1 MGKGEEM
8 ILNIKITDAALAFLK
23 KESAFTYDDEEALEI
38 GQTFISLCDKSA
50 SSRDEAIDGKKPI
63 GYRLR
68 RAARDLIKYR
78 REAGINGD
86 LEELDRIHELERAL
100 EEGKGSPDRL
110 ERAEIIIT
118 RFASLRF
125 PGGGVTYPTRSMID
139 EAIAWIKE
147 GEKKSS

>member
-1 MGKGEEM
+1 M
-8 ILNIKITDAALAFLK
+8 IVNIRITDEAINFLRR
-23 KESAFTYDDEEALEI
+23 ENSFLITDEEALEM
-38 GQTFISLCDKSA
+38 GQMFINLCEKSA
-50 SSRDEAIDGKKPI
+50 ISREEAIDGSKPI

-100 EEGKGSPDRL
+100 EEGGGSEGERRGDRL
-110 ERAEIIIT
+110 KRAEGIIT

-125 PGGGVTYPTRSMID
+125 PGGGTTFPTPSMIE

-147 GEKKSS
+147 GEEKSS